1 MLFWVSVVRF
11 LLPTSAV
18 IRPTSRAALKYF
30 AAALFMPFFY
40 FEFER
45 VGLCALSSYIPVK
58 VAPSQNT
65 FFPIIADSQ
74 ERDVAFVWLSFSG
87 SLSITILN
95 QRSQAS
101 LHPPCAQPLQY
112 KHASRIFYLYFG
124 GFLS

>member
-1 MLFWVSVVRF
+1 
-11 LLPTSAV
+11 
-18 IRPTSRAALKYF
+18 
-30 AAALFMPFFY
+30 MPFFY
-40 FEFER
+40 FQFER

-112 KHASRIFYLYFG
+112 KHASRIFYLYFL
-124 GFLS
+124 GFYQDNSVSKLLIARNCRLCVFSREMYKC